1 MLFATTNPSTRTARR
16 RQDGEDANTGQRG
29 CRRLGARQVGFLVGC
44 DSPIDLQAV
53 ALVGERSRRRG
64 GHIQRMRLLVESDG
78 FRLRGHYCHSGGLWM
93 LQIGSAGASRHER
106 EAAINWA
113 QASGGSG
120 GVTEMRATGI
130 VGQARCDN
138 GARPAG
144 FGRVCARGG
153 VSWQKVGSNT
163 GCRMRDDVDDK
174 KSNQTVQV
182 MHEIESEV
190 VDGENGGLRRCVFF
204 CLRLVIA
211 WRGAGLGM
219 RDATGGAEEERK
231 AENQKCKSQRA
242 KR

>member
-1 MLFATTNPSTRTARR
+1 MLWATTIPSTHTARR
-16 RQDGEDANTGQRG
+16 RQDGEDTNTGQWG
-29 CRRLGARQVGFLVGC
+29 YRRPRARQVWFLVGC

-64 GHIQRMRLLVESDG
+64 SHIQRMRLLVESDG

-113 QASGGSG
+113 RASG

-144 FGRVCARGG
+144 FGRVCARG
-153 VSWQKVGSNT
+153 V
-163 GCRMRDDVDDK
+163 
-174 KSNQTVQV
+174 
-182 MHEIESEV
+182 
-190 VDGENGGLRRCVFF
+190 
-204 CLRLVIA
+204 
-211 WRGAGLGM
+211 
-219 RDATGGAEEERK
+219 
-231 AENQKCKSQRA
+231 
-242 KR
+242 